1 MRKFLLMSSALVAGG
16 LLNGLA
22 EAACIQTPICSSL
35 GYTSSSAC
43 DGGIKCPFGNA
54 WNCTGPNN
62 TTEINKLK
70 SEISSIKTDISNI
83 QTNITDLTN
92 RITNIENNSGSGT
105 GGYSLE
111 CLSCSIGNIYYN
123 GSCYDINSGSQY
135 FFSGGYL
142 VYAKED
148 GKCKA
153 ASLTFKTVTIRDV
166 TDADWELVDVIHRA
180 CSTNM
185 VFNQLY
191 RRPIPAKGGVE
202 TLLFIDGKGDYE
214 NFKIYRNGCNHSDSY
229 TAIGVSGGYTYIPK
243 AEFEDRYYSTTLPV
257 PEAISF

>member
-70 SEISSIKTDISNI
+70 TEISSIKTDISNI

-105 GGYSLE
+105 GGYSVS
-111 CLSCSIGNIYYN
+111 CLGCNIGNFYYN
-123 GSCYDINSGSQY
+123 GNCYDVNASTIGSYIQKSY
-135 FFSGGYL
+135 I

-153 ASLTFKTVTIRDV
+153 VSLYSAKGVAIRDL
-166 TDADWELVDVIHRA
+166 TDADL
-180 CSTNM
+180 
-185 VFNQLY
+185 
-191 RRPIPAKGGVE
+191 
-202 TLLFIDGKGDYE
+202 
-214 NFKIYRNGCNHSDSY
+214 KI
-229 TAIGVSGGYTYIPK
+229 VSGRLKGCVSNAFVQSYGASFYIKSDTRTVYFRDGDSASYQDFVMMQGCHYTDNSILLRFSDWRYTK
-243 AEFEDRYYSTTLPV
+243 AEFEDKYYSTSLPV